1 MSAIALSVKRH
12 STQSRPPGVEGST
25 INMANGHYFDY
36 HRPGSSYIDI
46 ETMSHSLSNM
56 CRFTGHC
63 RVLYTVAQHSWL
75 MSYIVPREDAFYALL
90 HEAGEPVTG
99 DINKPLKMLLQD
111 LEIIENTAQ
120 RAILLQFGLDP
131 DKRPAS
137 IKPADWCLLATEQR
151 DFMPTRRVT
160 RWDALGFA
168 IEWEDL
174 PPQQWAQTAGVTPLP
189 ERIEAWSP
197 EHANRMFLA
206 RFRELMLEAL
216 PHLGLPG
223 APTFDRP
230 PRFDFSNA
238 AMPVAGAADF
248 AQLQASL
255 GH

>member
-1 MSAIALSVKRH
+1 
-12 STQSRPPGVEGST
+12 
-25 INMANGHYFDY
+25 MANGHYFDY
-36 HRPGSSYIDI
+36 DAPASSFIDI

-63 RVLYTVAQHSWL
+63 SVLYTVAQHSWL
-75 MSYIVPREDAFYALL
+75 MSTIVPREDGLYALL

-99 DINKPLKMLLQD
+99 DINKPLKMRLPD
-111 LEIIENTAQ
+111 LEVVENEDQ

-131 DKRPAS
+131 DRRPAS

-151 DFMPTRRVT
+151 DFMPKRRVT

-174 PPQQWAQTAGVTPLP
+174 PPQQWALTAGVTPLP
-189 ERIEAWSP
+189 ERIVAWPP

-216 PHLGLPG
+216 PHLGRPG

-238 AMPVAGAADF
+238 AKPVAGAADF